1 MLNWKPMNAEQL
13 QDIEFWGDWMRTVR
27 ESTGFL
33 KSTPKP
39 IDINALPPEVRKFID
54 EQIPY
59 YDKMKAMKLIPEK
72 ALQM

>member
-1 MLNWKPMNAEQL
+1 
-13 QDIEFWGDWMRTVR
+13 MRTVR